1 MMSRESKPLSISR
14 QSLQRMP
21 VYLELLKKIKA
32 GGGAHVSAALLAGE
46 LGLHPVQVRKDLAS
60 VSKVDGNPRI
70 GFALDGL
77 IDDMEEFLGCK
88 NAHEAVVAGAG
99 NLGRALLSYGGFAN
113 YGLSIIAGF
122 DTSPEVV
129 GTMVADKEIFH
140 ASRIAELCSR
150 LGVHIGIITVP
161 ARAAQSVCDEMVRGG
176 VRAIWNFAP
185 VHLTLPPGVIATNEN
200 LAASFAALS
209 SRLSQMKREA

>member
-1 MMSRESKPLSISR
+1 
-14 QSLQRMP
+14 MP

-32 GGGAHVSAALLAGE
+32 DGGAYVSAAFLAGE

-77 IDDMEEFLGCK
+77 IDDMEDFLGCK
-88 NAHEAVVAGAG
+88 NAHEAVVAGVG
-99 NLGRALLSYGGFAN
+99 NLGRALLSYGGFGS

-129 GTMVADKEIFH
+129 GTTVAGKEIFH
-140 ASRIAELCSR
+140 ASRISELCSR
-150 LGVHIGIITVP
+150 LGVHIGIITAP
-161 ARAAQSVCDEMVRGG
+161 AAAQSACDALTAGG

-185 VHLTLPPGVIATNEN
+185 VRLTLPPGVIVTNEN

-209 SRLSQMKREA
+209 GRLSQLSRGE

>member
-1 MMSRESKPLSISR
+1 
-14 QSLQRMP
+14 MP

-32 GGGAHVSAALLAGE
+32 DGGAYVSAAFLAGE

-77 IDDMEEFLGCK
+77 IDDMEDFLGCK
-88 NAHEAVVAGAG
+88 NAHEAVVAGVG
-99 NLGRALLSYGGFAN
+99 NLGRALLSYGGFGS

-122 DTSPEVV
+122 DMSPEVV
-129 GTMVADKEIFH
+129 GTTVAGKEIFH
-140 ASRIAELCSR
+140 ASRISELCSR
-150 LGVHIGIITVP
+150 LGVHIGIITAP
-161 ARAAQSVCDEMVRGG
+161 AAAAQSACDALTAGG

-185 VHLTLPPGVIATNEN
+185 VRLTLPPGVIVTNEN

-209 SRLSQMKREA
+209 GRLSQLSRGE

>member
-1 MMSRESKPLSISR
+1 MTSSEAKPFSISR

-32 GGGAHVSAALLAGE
+32 EGRSHVSAAFIASE

-60 VSKVDGNPRI
+60 VSSVDGNPRI

-77 IDDMEEFLGCK
+77 IDDMEDFLGCK
-88 NAHEAVVAGAG
+88 NAHEAVVAGVG
-99 NLGRALLSYGGFAN
+99 NLGRALLSYGGFGS

-129 GTMVADKEIFH
+129 GTTVAGKEIFH
-140 ASRIAELCSR
+140 ASRISELCSR
-150 LGVHIGIITVP
+150 LGVHIGIITAP
-161 ARAAQSVCDEMVRGG
+161 AAAAQSACDALTAGG

-185 VHLTLPPGVIATNEN
+185 VRLTLPPGVIVTNEN

-209 SRLSQMKREA
+209 GRLSQLSRGE

>member
-1 MMSRESKPLSISR
+1 
-14 QSLQRMP
+14 MP

-32 GGGAHVSAALLAGE
+32 DGGAYVSAAFLAGE

-77 IDDMEEFLGCK
+77 IDDMEDFLGCK
-88 NAHEAVVAGAG
+88 NAHEAVVAGVG
-99 NLGRALLSYGGFAN
+99 NLGRALLSYGGFGS

-122 DTSPEVV
+122 DMSPEVV
-129 GTMVADKEIFH
+129 GTTVAGKEIFP
-140 ASRIAELCSR
+140 ATRISELCSR
-150 LGVHIGIITVP
+150 RGVHIGIITAP
-161 ARAAQSVCDEMVRGG
+161 AAAAQSACDALTAGG

-185 VHLTLPPGVIATNEN
+185 VRLTLPPGVIVTNEN

-209 SRLSQMKREA
+209 GRLSQLSRGE